1 MIKNMIDGEKD
12 AVLKVADLM
21 LAAAKT
27 APKGSGKNT
36 VRGFVITGTEKDKLA
51 EKMRELSTSYDI
63 PIFNRDANN
72 VDQSLA
78 VVVLG
83 SIQKPFG
90 LKACGMC
97 GFPTCTDMKKGHGRC
112 VFNVTDLGI
121 ALGSAVEIAAKNHID
136 NRIMYTVGRAAV
148 KLDYFVA
155 AGEENGEEI
164 EIAFGIPLYTGSKS
178 IFFDR
183 NPGAVLI

>member
-1 MIKNMIDGEKD
+1 MIKKMSAGEKD
-12 AVLKVADLM
+12 TILIVADMM

-36 VRGFVITGTEKDKLA
+36 VRGFVVTGAEKDKLA
-51 EKMRELSTSYDI
+51 DKMRELSQSYDM
-63 PIFNRDANN
+63 PFFNRDGNN
-72 VDQSLA
+72 VDQAHA

-97 GFPTCTDMKKGHGRC
+97 GFPTCADMKKGHGRC

-121 ALGSAVEIAAKNHID
+121 ALGAAVEIAAEHHID

-148 KLDYFVA
+148 KLDYFVT
-155 AGEENGEEI
+155 AGEENGEEV

-178 IFFDR
+178 VFFDR
-183 NPGAVLI
+183 NPGAVLL

>member
-1 MIKNMIDGEKD
+1 MIKNMMDGERE
-12 AVLKVADLM
+12 AALRVADMM

-36 VRGFVITGTEKDKLA
+36 IRGFVVTGAEKDKLA
-51 EKMRELSTSYDI
+51 DKMRELSKTYDM
-63 PIFNRDANN
+63 PFFNRDGNN
-72 VDQSLA
+72 VDQAHA

-90 LKACGMC
+90 LKECGMC
-97 GFPTCTDMKKGHGRC
+97 GFPTCADMKKGHGRC

-121 ALGSAVEIAAKNHID
+121 ALGSAVEIAAKHHID
-136 NRIMYTVGRAAV
+136 NRIMYTAGRAAV
-148 KLDYFVA
+148 TLDYFVE
-155 AGEENGEEI
+155 AGEEDGEEI

-178 IFFDR
+178 VFFDR
-183 NPGAVLI
+183 NPGAVLL